1 MDDISLVEAL
11 MDEIKMLNTKIAKL
25 ESELDTERRAL
36 SEARSD
42 IILAEALKRGRP

>member
-36 SEARSD
+36 REARSD
-42 IILAEALKRGRP
+42 IILAEALKRDRP